1 MKSSLL
7 PVVLMIAFVSG
18 TCRAQ
23 QFPRWMRK
31 QNRWI
36 EEPSRSPRKGV

>member
-7 PVVLMIAFVSG
+7 PVVLMIAFVFG

-23 QFPRWMRK
+23 QFPPLDAK
-31 QNRWI
+31 A
-36 EEPSRSPRKGV
+36 K